1 MTAAVELVH
10 QIEKLPPIERV
21 KIVDIVMR
29 DVMRP
34 DADIDKVWAQEALRR
49 WDAYKKGKVKPVPYE
64 EVMSKYKKS

>member
-1 MTAAVELVH
+1 MTTPVELVH

-21 KIVDIVMR
+21 KIVDIVMG
-29 DVMRP
+29 DLIRP